1 MYHYVRPIK
10 KSLYPLIKGLELNAF
25 KMQLNY
31 LEKNYKIITMESL
44 IEFAKNDKSLPEN
57 PCLLTFDDGY
67 KDHYSYVFPELKK
80 RGIQGS
86 FFPPA
91 KGILE
96 KKVLDV
102 HKIHF
107 ILAKTENKNLLIVAA
122 MDRKKLIKA
131 RKNIDKVDSKIFNL
145 IKKRTKIVDHMLSL
159 KKQKSQIVDRKRINV
174 ILKNLKN
181 RSIKDGIDPKITIR
195 IWKSMI
201 WSYVDYQRKN
211 FKRK

>member
-1 MYHYVRPIK
+1 
-10 KSLYPLIKGLELNAF
+10 
-25 KMQLNY
+25 
-31 LEKNYKIITMESL
+31 
-44 IEFAKNDKSLPEN
+44 
-57 PCLLTFDDGY
+57 
-67 KDHYSYVFPELKK
+67 
-80 RGIQGS
+80 
-86 FFPPA
+86 
-91 KGILE
+91 
-96 KKVLDV
+96 
-102 HKIHF
+102 
-107 ILAKTENKNLLIVAA
+107 

-181 RSIKDGIDPKITIR
+181 RSIKKGIDPKITIR

-211 FKRK
+211 FKKK

>member
-1 MYHYVRPIK
+1 
-10 KSLYPLIKGLELNAF
+10 
-25 KMQLNY
+25 
-31 LEKNYKIITMESL
+31 
-44 IEFAKNDKSLPEN
+44 
-57 PCLLTFDDGY
+57 
-67 KDHYSYVFPELKK
+67 
-80 RGIQGS
+80 
-86 FFPPA
+86 
-91 KGILE
+91 
-96 KKVLDV
+96 
-102 HKIHF
+102 
-107 ILAKTENKNLLIVAA
+107 

-181 RSIKDGIDPKITIR
+181 RSIKNGIDPKITIR

-211 FKRK
+211 FKKK